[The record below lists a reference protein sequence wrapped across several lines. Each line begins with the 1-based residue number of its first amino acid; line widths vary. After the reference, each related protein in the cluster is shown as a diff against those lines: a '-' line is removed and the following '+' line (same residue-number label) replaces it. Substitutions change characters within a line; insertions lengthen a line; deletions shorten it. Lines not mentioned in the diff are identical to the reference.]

1 MREVHSLHASMSGM
15 NCDAFDLRRL
25 VSRSFGEPLAGA
37 MGRASEAQQ
46 GWAVT
51 A

>member
-1 MREVHSLHASMSGM
+1 MREVHSLHASMLGM
-15 NCDAFDLRRL
+15 NCDAFDLCRL
-25 VSRSFGEPLAGA
+25 VDRPFGEPLADA
-37 MGRASEAQQ
+37 MGQASEAQP